1 MRNNNRI
8 DVMRLLDEYNKSPN
22 KFTDEQAE
30 KIAQVAKAYGVNF
43 KRENKAGRKLVFDL
57 ADTALLGM
65 IPNDWRPTSRG
76 QEAFGETAMDRVGG
90 AVGTVAGIAGTGGAA
105 WLGRKAI
112 GTGVGKGLG
121 YAHHYGKKGAGKALE
136 YGGRG
141 YSKASELSGR
151 AFSQGK
157 KIYADGPS
165 LMRRAGERVNKG
177 MQYTR
182 QKSANL
188 SSLNRGT
195 KTSYIGQLK
204 NEFMEPIR
212 NQNLLDM
219 LDEVR
224 RGIPMG
230 GYG

>member
-1 MRNNNRI
+1 MENDKRELIVALMRQYEDNPSQFSDR
-8 DVMRLLDEYNKSPN
+8 
-22 KFTDEQAE
+22 QAE
-30 KIAQVAKAYGVNF
+30 QIAMMAEKLGVRFPRESKAIKKF
-43 KRENKAGRKLVFDL
+43 LFDT
-57 ADTALLGM
+57 ADTALLGLL
-65 IPNDWRPTSRG
+65 PNEWRAKSRG
-76 QEAFGETAMDRVGG
+76 EDIFGETQADKF
-90 AVGTVAGIAGTGGAA
+90 AGTAGSIAGILGTGGAA
-105 WLGRKAI
+105 FLGRKAI

-151 AFSQGK
+151 AFTQGK

-165 LMRRAGERVNKG
+165 LMGRAGERVNKG
-177 MQYTR
+177 MQYAR

-188 SSLNRGT
+188 SSINRGT
-195 KTSYIGQLK
+195 NTSYIGQLK